1 MASIGCILTLAGSIV
16 LHHFSFLEAT
26 LGNQSIEQHLENHY
40 NAGKMV
46 PKLSFPSGGYLYLR
60 GDNLPTPPDTLQR
73 VWHRPHPRASPPFPS
88 QVLVVKHAA
97 GHSSAN
103 PSKKTHTRWE
113 ATSPCNFHQ
122 LSVFLSDVLIFFQS
136 VLLAP
141 QVAIFKLETPKKR
154 IPKRQCNQIHRG
166 IL

>member
-1 MASIGCILTLAGSIV
+1 MVASIGCILTVAGSIV

-26 LGNQSIEQHLENHY
+26 LGNRSIEQHLENNY

-46 PKLSFPSGGYLYLR
+46 LKLSFREPSGGYQYLR

-103 PSKKTHTRWE
+103 PSKTKHTRWE
-113 ATSPCNFHQ
+113 VKQPH
-122 LSVFLSDVLIFFQS
+122 L
-136 VLLAP
+136 
-141 QVAIFKLETPKKR
+141 AIFINFL
-154 IPKRQCNQIHRG
+154 CF
-166 IL
+166 LVMC